1 MRKGPVKLVR
11 FLQEK
16 ILTKL
21 TKNSA
26 KGIFS
31 RYMTFFYGNLKLIFS
46 KKKTLKLRFN
56 IIYIFLFSSTT
67 NFK

>member
-1 MRKGPVKLVR
+1 MRKGVGKLVR

-31 RYMTFFYGNLKLIFS
+31 RSTTFFYGDMKLNFS

-67 NFK
+67 NY